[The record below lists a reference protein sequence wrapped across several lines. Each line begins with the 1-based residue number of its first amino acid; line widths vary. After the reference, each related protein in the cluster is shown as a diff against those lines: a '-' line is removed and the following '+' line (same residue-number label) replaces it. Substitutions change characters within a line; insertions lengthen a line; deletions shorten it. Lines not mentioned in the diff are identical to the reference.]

1 MHVRMHADH
10 ERISDEAFESR
21 SGCAGFFMFSL
32 RLCRVVLKMLGGLFV
47 SVTRYR
53 RGTPEVRR
61 GIVRTWSAELLAI
74 VSIHIR
80 AVGFPEGAE
89 RAVTLVANHVSWV
102 DIFALNS
109 QRACHFI
116 AKAELRDWPLAGRL
130 LANVGTIFINRADRR
145 ETHRLGATV
154 RALMDTGETVA
165 VFPEGTTSFGRNVL
179 KFHASLLEP
188 VVAAGG
194 EVWVVAIRYFAGNA
208 RTDAAS
214 YIGDMNLLQSLKQ
227 IYKAGPLEVELHFL
241 QAIQCA
247 GKTRREVAAEAEA
260 LIRAVVQSDTKVIG

>member
-1 MHVRMHADH
+1 MFTLRVF
-10 ERISDEAFESR
+10 RIVAK
-21 SGCAGFFMFSL
+21 L
-32 RLCRVVLKMLGGLFV
+32 LGGLFV

-53 RGTPEVRR
+53 RGSSAIRR
-61 GIVRTWSAELLAI
+61 EIVRKWSTELLGI
-74 VSIHIR
+74 TGLTVR
-80 AVGFPEGAE
+80 AVGFPRGTE

-116 AKAELRDWPLAGRL
+116 AKAELRSWPLAGRL

-154 RALMDTGETVA
+154 RALMDAGETVA
-165 VFPEGTTSFGRNVL
+165 VFPEGTTSLGRDVM

-194 EVWVVAIRYFAGNA
+194 EVWVVAIRYFANGA
-208 RTDAAS
+208 RSDAAS
-214 YIGDMNLLQSLKQ
+214 YINDMNLLQSLKK
-227 IYKAGPLEVELHFL
+227 IHSASPLEVELRFL

-260 LIRAVVQSDTKVIG
+260 LIREVVQSDAKAIG

>member
-1 MHVRMHADH
+1 
-10 ERISDEAFESR
+10 
-21 SGCAGFFMFSL
+21 MFSF
-32 RLCRVVLKMLGGLFV
+32 RLCRLVLKMLGGLV
-47 SVTRYR
+47 ISVTRYR
-53 RGTPEVRR
+53 HGSPDVRR
-61 GIVRTWSAELLAI
+61 GIVRAWSAELLTI
-74 VSIHIR
+74 VGIHIH
-80 AVGFPEGAE
+80 AVGFPQGAE
-89 RAVTLVANHVSWV
+89 RAVTLVANHVSWA

-154 RALMDTGETVA
+154 RTLMDAGKTVA
-165 VFPEGTTSFGRNVL
+165 VFPEGTTSLGRDVL

-194 EVWVVAIRYFAGNA
+194 EVWVVAIRYFAGDQ
-208 RTDAAS
+208 RSDAAS
-214 YIGDMNLLQSLKQ
+214 YIGEMNLLQSLKQ
-227 IYKAGPLEVELHFL
+227 IYSAGPLTVEVRFL

-260 LIRAVVQSDTKVIG
+260 LIRAVVQSDVKAIG

>member
-1 MHVRMHADH
+1 
-10 ERISDEAFESR
+10 
-21 SGCAGFFMFSL
+21 MFSI
-32 RLCRVVLKMLGGLFV
+32 RLCRLVLKLLAGLLI

-53 RGTPEVRR
+53 VGSSETRR
-61 GIVRTWSAELLAI
+61 GIVQTWSTELLAI
-74 VSIHIR
+74 VGIHIH
-80 AVGFPEGAE
+80 AVGFPQGAK
-89 RAVTLVANHVSWV
+89 RAVTLVANHVSWA

-116 AKAELRDWPLAGRL
+116 AKAELRQWPLAGRL

-154 RALMDTGETVA
+154 RALMDAGETVA
-165 VFPEGTTSFGRNVL
+165 VFPEGTTSPGRDVM

-194 EVWVVAIRYFAGNA
+194 EVWVVAIRYFAGNT

-214 YIGDMNLLQSLKQ
+214 YVGEITLLQSLKQ
-227 IYKAGPLEVELHFL
+227 IFKAGPLNVEVRFL

-247 GKTRREVAAEAEA
+247 GKTRREVAAEAES
-260 LIRAVVQSDTKVIG
+260 LIRAVIQSDVRAIG